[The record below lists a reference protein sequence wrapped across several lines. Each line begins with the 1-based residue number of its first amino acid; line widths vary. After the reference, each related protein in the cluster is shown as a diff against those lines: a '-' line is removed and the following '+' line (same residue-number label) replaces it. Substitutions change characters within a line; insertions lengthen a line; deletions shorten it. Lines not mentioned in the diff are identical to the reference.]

1 MTSNINDFVRNDRK
15 SQNMRGALLL
25 KKLAR
30 KERRVE
36 PWIAALPD
44 HELDSHVARTVTAL
58 KATPRSGLRRF
69 LLALTAEKSNRAL
82 RRR

>member
-1 MTSNINDFVRNDRK
+1 MNDINSFVKSSRK
-15 SQNMRGALLL
+15 SANMRGALLL
-25 KKLAR
+25 RRLAR
-30 KERRVE
+30 KEQGIE

-44 HELDSHVARTVTAL
+44 DKLDRHVARVVSAL

-69 LLALTAEKSNRAL
+69 LLALTAEKNKRAM